1 MVEYRGKPLNR
12 VFFALADPT
21 RRAILLHVARGEAR
35 VTALAAGFTISLAAV
50 SKHIRVL
57 EEAGL
62 LKRTKDGREHHL
74 RLVAEPLREAT
85 DWTNQFNRFWSEQ
98 LERIKRAAEGK
109 VKNRERH

>member
-1 MVEYRGKPLNR
+1 VEYRAKPLNR

-62 LKRTKDGREHHL
+62 LKRTKQGRAYHL
-74 RLVAEPLREAT
+74 RLVPEPLRDAT
-85 DWTNQFNRFWSEQ
+85 NRTNNFNRSWTEPPHPTKK
-98 LERIKRAAEGK
+98 LPKPKAKTRG
-109 VKNRERH
+109 RH

>member
-21 RRAILLHVARGEAR
+21 RRAILLHVARGEAT

-57 EEAGL
+57 EEAKL
-62 LKRTKDGREHHL
+62 LQRTKHGREYHL
-74 RLVAEPLREAT
+74 RLIAEPLRDAT
-85 DWTNQFNRFWSEQ
+85 DWTGQFNRFWTEH
-98 LERIKRAAEGK
+98 LDRIKQLAESK
-109 VKNRERH
+109 AKNRIRK

>member
-1 MVEYRGKPLNR
+1 MVEYRRRPLNR

-21 RRAILLHVARGEAR
+21 RRAILLHVPKRGAP

-62 LKRTKDGREHHL
+62 LKRTRQGREHHL
-74 RLVAEPLREAT
+74 HLVSQPLRDAA
-85 DWTNQFNRFWSEQ
+85 DWTNQFSNFWTAR
-98 LERIKRAAEGK
+98 L
-109 VKNRERH
+109 

>member
-35 VTALAAGFTISLAAV
+35 VTSLAAGFTISLAAV

-62 LKRTKDGREHHL
+62 LKRTKQGREYHL
-74 RLVAEPLREAT
+74 RLVPEPLRDAT
-85 DWTNQFNRFWSEQ
+85 DWTSQFSRFWIEH
-98 LERIKRAAEGK
+98 LDRIKQLAESKARGRVRK
-109 VKNRERH
+109 